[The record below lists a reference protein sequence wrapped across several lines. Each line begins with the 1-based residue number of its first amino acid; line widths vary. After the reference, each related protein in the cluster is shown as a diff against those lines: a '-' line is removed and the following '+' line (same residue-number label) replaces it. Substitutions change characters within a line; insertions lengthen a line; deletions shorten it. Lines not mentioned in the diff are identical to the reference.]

1 MKTERLLMLIGIA
14 IFLIVT
20 SQTYFFVSPVNNTT
34 GTALDKSTSEI
45 TSATTNTTANTT
57 ANTIG
62 DNSIITSFYRVLTA
76 IATGGVIAALAIYF
90 LRPVL
95 IEYSKKKNHAGY
107 NR

>member
-1 MKTERLLMLIGIA
+1 MLIGIA

-20 SQTYFFVSPVNNTT
+20 SQTYFFVSPINNTT
-34 GTALDKSTSEI
+34 STALDKSTNEI
-45 TSATTNTTANTT
+45 TSATTNTTANTV
-57 ANTIG
+57 G
-62 DNSIITSFYRVLTA
+62 DNSIITSIYRILTA

-95 IEYSKKKNHAGY
+95 IEYSKKKNYAGY

>member
-34 GTALDKSTSEI
+34 GTALDRSTSEI
-45 TSATTNTTANTT
+45 TSTTTNTTTNTT

-62 DNSIITSFYRVLTA
+62 DNSIITSIYRILTA
-76 IATGGVIAALAIYF
+76 TATGGVIAALAIYF

-95 IEYSKKKNHAGY
+95 IGYSNCNFKDM
-107 NR
+107 